1 MDIVVIREESN
12 VVRLDEVLS
21 GVLITPE
28 TTLNA
33 IVVSNTETAVA
44 TNEVST
50 VVLSGIMGATGFTG
64 PTGLTGPQG
73 NTGPT
78 GPAGPAGYG
87 SRISELVD
95 VDVTNTIDGS
105 LLVYNSSVS
114 KWQATNN
121 ITRGSIFIDPG
132 EF

>member
-1 MDIVVIREESN
+1 MDIVVVREQSN
-12 VVRLDEVLS
+12 VVSLDEVLS

-33 IVVSNTETAVA
+33 VVISNTETAVV
-44 TNEVST
+44 TNDVSA
-50 VVLSGIMGATGFTG
+50 VVLSGIMG
-64 PTGLTGPQG
+64 PTGLTGQTGPTGPQG
-73 NTGPT
+73 NIGLT

-105 LLVYNSSVS
+105 LLIYNSSVS